1 MIDQR
6 MSYVV
11 HHSKQEITLKE
22 AIALTKLKKELLLSE
37 IHKMNQGLAAL
48 KYPKIQETATHLLFP
63 EKISAY
69 WDELLL
75 GRSQKEVVFKE
86 EERIQ
91 FIFLMTFM
99 EIETLSVFHYQDF
112 LQISKNTTLSDIK
125 KLRSLLKSAKL
136 KLEYTRKTGFF
147 LTGNEVSIRVFARN
161 SILNLMETDVGKWGL
176 SKLLGQQSPVFYLT
190 VRTAF
195 QHLIQKED
203 LSVVPSRIEETIY
216 FMSFVLC
223 RLRKHAV
230 QLKQQELAELSS
242 LAVYPV
248 SQSFLKQL
256 VGKACAKNEVAY
268 FTAIF
273 MTVLQGEVRDQSLD
287 FLFDIASQIIHEM
300 ERLSVISFQHPK
312 QLLLNLFYHLVPA
325 FFRMR
330 YDMPL
335 VNILIGQ
342 IKKQHHELFSLTK
355 LALQPLQTAIGK
367 SIPDAEIGYF
377 TILFGG
383 EIENQKALHQT
394 EQYRALIL
402 CPNGI
407 SSSLII
413 QAELKKLFPMIDF
426 IATRSVNQME
436 SIPES
441 QYDVIFSSV
450 PVTSTKKVY
459 SVQPLMSRVEK
470 NHLFRNVQEELLIPG
485 LGVPAVDEIVEMLLP
500 YVTLKDGVS
509 KEKLYRV
516 LTKKMMNQM
525 YDVKENS
532 PMLSEL
538 LTKDMIQ
545 LTNQKLN
552 WEEAIQLAAIPLV
565 TQEKVTPAY
574 VEAMIQKVKEF
585 GAFIHIG
592 KGIALP
598 HARPEDGV
606 KEVGMS
612 LLKVEEPVLLLDDEK
627 HPITIFICLA
637 AIDNQLHL
645 KALASLTRILSN
657 QENLEQLLAATT
669 TEEIISV
676 IQKEEE

>member
-11 HHSKQEITLKE
+11 HHSKREVTLKE
-22 AIALTKLKKELLLSE
+22 AIALTKLKKEPLLSE
-37 IHKMNQGLAAL
+37 IYKMNQVLVTL
-48 KYPKIQETATHLLFP
+48 KYPQIQVTPTQLLFP

-75 GRSQKEVVFKE
+75 GRSQKEIVFKE
-86 EERIQ
+86 DERIQ

-99 EIETLSVFHYQDF
+99 ETEELSVFHYQEF
-112 LQISKNTTLSDIK
+112 LQTSKNTTLSDIK
-125 KLRSLLKSAKL
+125 KLRELLKPAKL

-147 LTGNEVSIRVFARN
+147 LTGNEASIRIFARN
-161 SILNLMETDVGKWGL
+161 SILNLMETAIGKWGL
-176 SKLLGQQSPVFYLT
+176 SKLLGQQSPVFYIT
-190 VRTAF
+190 VRAHF
-195 QHLIQKED
+195 QKLIQKED
-203 LSVVPSRIEETIY
+203 LAVVPSRIEETIDFISY
-216 FMSFVLC
+216 VLC
-223 RLRKHAV
+223 RMKKHTI
-230 QLKQQELAELSS
+230 QLKKQEMDELSG

-248 SQSFLKQL
+248 SQLFLTELAQ
-256 VGKACAKNEVAY
+256 KACSKHEYAY

-273 MTVLQGEVRDQSLD
+273 MTVLQGEVRDNSLD
-287 FLFDIASQIIHEM
+287 FLFDIAKQIIHEM
-300 ERLSVISFQHPK
+300 ERLSVINFQHPK
-312 QLLLNLFYHLVPA
+312 QLQLNLFYHLVPA
-325 FFRMR
+325 FFRVK
-330 YDMPL
+330 YEMPL
-335 VNILIGQ
+335 VNIMIGQ
-342 IKKQHHELFSLTK
+342 IKKQHDELFSLTK
-355 LALQPLQTAIGK
+355 LALQPLQTVIGK

-383 EIENQKALHQT
+383 EIENQKAFNQI
-394 EQYRALIL
+394 EPYRALIL

-407 SSSLII
+407 SSSLIM

-436 SIPES
+436 SISES

-459 SVQPLMSRVEK
+459 DVQPLMSQVEK
-470 NHLFRNVQEELLIPG
+470 NHLFRNVQEDLLIPG
-485 LGVPAVDEIVEMLLP
+485 LGVPAVDEIVEILLP
-500 YVTLKDGVS
+500 YITLKEGVS
-509 KEKLYRV
+509 KEKLYRI

-545 LTNQKLN
+545 LTDQKLN
-552 WEEAIQLAAIPLV
+552 WEAAIQLAAVPLV

-606 KEVGMS
+606 NKVGMS

-657 QENLEQLLAATT
+657 QENLAQLLAATT
-669 TEEIISV
+669 IEEIIAV

>member
-11 HHSKQEITLKE
+11 HHSAQEITVKE
-22 AIALTKLKKELLLSE
+22 AVALTKLKKEPLLSE
-37 IHKMNQGLAAL
+37 VHKINQVLDVL
-48 KYPKIQETATHLLFP
+48 KYPQIQVTATHLLFP
-63 EKISAY
+63 KKISAY
-69 WDELLL
+69 WDEVLL
-75 GRSQKEVVFKE
+75 GRSQKEVIFKE
-86 EERIQ
+86 DERVQ

-99 EIETLSVFHYQDF
+99 ETEELSVFHYQEF

-125 KLRSLLKSAKL
+125 KLRGLLKPAKL

-147 LTGNEVSIRVFARN
+147 LTGNEANIRVFARN

-176 SKLLGQQSPVFYLT
+176 SKLLGQQSPIFYLT

-195 QHLIQKED
+195 QELIQKED

-216 FMSFVLC
+216 FMSYVLC
-223 RLRKHAV
+223 RLRKHTI
-230 QLKQQELAELSS
+230 QLKKEEIAELSG
-242 LAVYPV
+242 LAVYPM
-248 SQSFLKQL
+248 SQVFLTQL
-256 VGKACAKNEVAY
+256 VGKNLSKHEVAY
-268 FTAIF
+268 FTVIL
-273 MTVLQGEVRDQSLD
+273 MTVLQGEVRDNSLD

-300 ERLSVISFQHPK
+300 ERLSVINFQHPK
-312 QLLLNLFYHLVPA
+312 QLQLNLFYHLVPA

-330 YDMPL
+330 YEMPL
-335 VNILIGQ
+335 VNILIEQ
-342 IKKQHHELFSLTK
+342 IKKQHDELFSLTK

-383 EIENQKALHQT
+383 EIENQKALRQT

-436 SIPES
+436 SISES
-441 QYDVIFSSV
+441 QYDIIFSSV

-459 SVQPLMSRVEK
+459 DVQPLMSQVEK

-612 LLKVEEPVLLLDDEK
+612 LLKVAEPVLLLDDEK

-669 TEEIISV
+669 IEEIIAV